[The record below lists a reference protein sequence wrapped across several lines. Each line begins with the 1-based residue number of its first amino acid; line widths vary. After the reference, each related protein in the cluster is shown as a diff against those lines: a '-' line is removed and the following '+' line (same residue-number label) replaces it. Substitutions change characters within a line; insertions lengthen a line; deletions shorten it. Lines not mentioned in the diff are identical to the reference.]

1 MVVVQNEIWVVD
13 KRSQLHLETVI
24 FEGPAPWE
32 EVTPRLN
39 YGTCWLRI
47 YKKCPRKF
55 LNEVKAYAGGLGI
68 EFCSIQSS
76 RL

>member
-39 YGTCWLRI
+39 YGACWLRI
-47 YKKCPRKF
+47 YKNALEKF
-55 LNEVKAYAGGLGI
+55 
-68 EFCSIQSS
+68 
-76 RL
+76 

>member
-32 EVTPRLN
+32 EVTPRLY
-39 YGTCWLRI
+39 YGACWLRI
-47 YKKCPRKF
+47 YKNALEKF
-55 LNEVKAYAGGLGI
+55 
-68 EFCSIQSS
+68 
-76 RL
+76 